1 MEQNN
6 QQQVLIQ
13 DTVLQK
19 AQEENK
25 PITVFLSK
33 GIRLSGYVKAFD
45 RFTILLEVNG
55 EEQLVFK
62 HAISTIVPGR

>member
-13 DTVLQK
+13 DELLK
-19 AQEENK
+19 RAKENK
-25 PITVFLSK
+25 LPITVFLSR
-33 GIRLSGYVKAFD
+33 GIRISGYVKAFD
-45 RFTILLEVNG
+45 RFSILLDVNG
-55 EEQLVFK
+55 EEQLIFK